1 MIIVIGGIK
10 GGTGKTTI
18 ATNLTVIRALA
29 SKKVLLIDADDQGSA
44 LDWVHQRNEL
54 QQNCNWSTV
63 KLTGKFL
70 HKEVTKFSSQGF
82 DDIIIDSG
90 GRDTT
95 SQRSALC
102 VADKIIIPFRPNFF
116 DMCTIELIND
126 QIDEAKQNNE
136 KLQVYALIMQADSKG
151 RDNSEAYKSLQENER
166 FICIPQFI
174 GDRKA
179 FRSAASL
186 GISVIEA
193 NPKDKKAISEITSLY
208 ETIYV

>member
-18 ATNLTVIRALA
+18 ATNLTVMRTA
-29 SKKVLLIDADDQGSA
+29 SGKKVLLVDADDQGNA
-44 LDWVHQRNEL
+44 LDWVQQRNEL
-54 QQNCNWSTV
+54 NVKCDWSSI

-70 HKEVTKFSSQGF
+70 HKEVAKFSSQGYE
-82 DDIIIDSG
+82 DIIIDSG

-102 VADKIIIPFRPNFF
+102 IADKIIIPFRPNFL
-116 DMCTIELIND
+116 DMCTMDHIND

-136 KLQVYALIMQADSKG
+136 NLKVYALIMQADSKG
-151 RDNSEAYKSLQENER
+151 NDNIEAYKSLQENER

-186 GISVIEA
+186 GKSVVEI
-193 NPKDKKAISEITSLY
+193 NPKDKKAIAEITSLY
-208 ETIYV
+208 ETIYI

>member
-18 ATNLTVIRALA
+18 ATNLTVMRTA
-29 SKKVLLIDADDQGSA
+29 SGRKVLLVDADDQGNA
-44 LDWVHQRNEL
+44 LDWVQQRNEL
-54 QQNCNWSTV
+54 KVNCDWSSI

-70 HKEVTKFSSQGF
+70 HKEVAKFSSQGF

-102 VADKIIIPFRPNFF
+102 IADKIIIPFRPNFL
-116 DMCTIELIND
+116 DMCTMDHIND
-126 QIDEAKQNNE
+126 QIDEAKNNNE
-136 KLQVYALIMQADSKG
+136 NLKVYALIMQADSKG
-151 RDNSEAYKSLQENER
+151 NDNIEAYKTLQENER

-186 GISVIEA
+186 GRSVTET

-208 ETIYV
+208 ETIYL

>member
-18 ATNLTVIRALA
+18 ATNLTVMRTATG
-29 SKKVLLIDADDQGSA
+29 KKVLLVDADDQGNA
-44 LDWVHQRNEL
+44 LDWVQQRNEL
-54 QQNCNWSTV
+54 NVKCDWSSI

-70 HKEVTKFSSQGF
+70 HKEVAKFSSQGYEE
-82 DDIIIDSG
+82 IIIDSG

-102 VADKIIIPFRPNFF
+102 IADKIIIPFRPNFL
-116 DMCTIELIND
+116 DMCTMDHIND

-136 KLQVYALIMQADSKG
+136 NLKVYALIMQADSKG
-151 RDNSEAYKSLQENER
+151 NDNIEAYKSLQENER

-186 GISVIEA
+186 GKSVVEI

-208 ETIYV
+208 ETIYL